1 MVEKKRI
8 FAHSCHPRLGL
19 FDEFARS
26 AVCDYM
32 LLHPGKGVS
41 KTIQYQWET
50 ASVWLIS
57 ALYDAHLAGVRGVIL
72 PRGKA
77 TFQGQRYGYQITLK
91 VVSILV
97 ALRWIRLDIAPS
109 GRGLNRASELIASKR
124 LLRVFN
130 RVGRVWT
137 ERTYNDCAEVV
148 ILREKDSFLNEKFTL
163 PTPET
168 AEVRSMRSQIHEIN
182 RWTLRHAVFP
192 FLPDS
197 VLTGL
202 MRGRDNMFVNFNNIT
217 YRRIF
222 ALGRL
227 DKGGRFYGGWWQ
239 QIPTE
244 FRSHI
249 RIDDEPTV
257 ELDFGATIV
266 TLLYGYRGLMVPDEP
281 YDLGINPDRDS
292 RKRSAIKTYIAALL
306 NATGSYQLPKE
317 ERVFLGVTSAK
328 LRQLVEQKHHQ
339 IADAFGSGIGLDLM
353 YLDSQIALLVKKT
366 LLNER
371 VPVLGIHDGF
381 ITQLRH
387 ERLLHDTMMESFKQ
401 VSGIYPV
408 IKPATKLNRFRS
420 GSYCVYSSFIS
431 GWSLGRT
438 PTVPSLALSHK
449 QGVEN
454 ACVD

>member
-1 MVEKKRI
+1 MFSVARARLWCQVELVQPTQGIVVEKKRV

-32 LLHPGKGVS
+32 VLHPGKGVS

-50 ASVWLIS
+50 ASAWLIS

-77 TFQGQRYGYQITLK
+77 TFRGQRYGYQITLK

-137 ERTYNDCAEVV
+137 DRTYNDCAEVV
-148 ILREKDSFLNEKFTL
+148 IVRDRDDFLDERFTL

-168 AEVRSMRSQIHEIN
+168 AAVKFMRAEVHDIN
-182 RWTLRHAVFP
+182 RWTLRHAIFP
-192 FLPDS
+192 FLPDP
-197 VLTGL
+197 VVAGL
-202 MRGRDNMFVNFNNIT
+202 MRGKDKIFVNFNNIT

-222 ALGRL
+222 ARGQL
-227 DKGGRFYGGWWQ
+227 DKGGRFFGGWWQ
-239 QIPTE
+239 QTPSE
-244 FRSHI
+244 LRPYI

-257 ELDFGATIV
+257 ELDFGTTFLTI
-266 TLLYGYRGLMVPDEP
+266 LYSQRGLTIPSEP
-281 YDLGINPDRDS
+281 YDLGINPDGDL
-292 RKRSAIKTYIAALL
+292 RKRSVIKKYIAARL
-306 NATGSYQLPKE
+306 NARKLYSLSKE
-317 ERVFLGVTSAK
+317 ELALLGVTGEK

-339 IADAFGSGIGLDLM
+339 IADALEV
-353 YLDSQIALLVKKT
+353 ALVWT
-366 LLNER
+366 
-371 VPVLGIHDGF
+371 
-381 ITQLRH
+381 
-387 ERLLHDTMMESFKQ
+387 
-401 VSGIYPV
+401 
-408 IKPATKLNRFRS
+408 
-420 GSYCVYSSFIS
+420 
-431 GWSLGRT
+431 
-438 PTVPSLALSHK
+438 
-449 QGVEN
+449 
-454 ACVD
+454 